1 MFFKK
6 HMYRKIF
13 VINRPSNKNIC
24 SEECKEF
31 QGLHSVNSFGSLVHG
46 LLFGRGS
53 LSSFHFEYVKVDC
66 SFNLDQKSPWKK
78 ALLLPKLKKTYD
90 VQMRA

>member
-53 LSSFHFEYVKVDC
+53 LSVDIIVDFIIYN
-66 SFNLDQKSPWKK
+66 SILN
-78 ALLLPKLKKTYD
+78 
-90 VQMRA
+90 M